1 MMDDPVINI
10 EHSAT
15 SRYIT
20 VMFRFGETSTEYVA
34 ARFNDPE
41 NPDETS
47 EAERERQ
54 IGDWPRIPIKPVA
67 RFALTREG
75 LEQLV
80 TVLHQT
86 LENHDKV
93 SEIMAQMQRTP
104 EGGEQ

>member
-15 SRYIT
+15 SRYVT

-54 IGDWPRIPIKPVA
+54 IARARELLRRVA
-67 RFALTREG
+67 G
-75 LEQLV
+75 PQ
-80 TVLHQT
+80 
-86 LENHDKV
+86 
-93 SEIMAQMQRTP
+93 P
-104 EGGEQ
+104 